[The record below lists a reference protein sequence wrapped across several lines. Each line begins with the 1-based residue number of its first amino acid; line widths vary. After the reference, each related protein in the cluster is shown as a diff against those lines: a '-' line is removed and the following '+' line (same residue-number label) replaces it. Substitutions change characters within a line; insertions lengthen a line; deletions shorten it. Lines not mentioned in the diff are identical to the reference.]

1 MRKNRREVEK
11 KRKEVYKKV
20 YSWNL
25 KLPSRNSG
33 LKKRW
38 YNVVFDVKAVRHG
51 IISTATGFVQ
61 MLETTN

>member
-33 LKKRW
+33 LKKR
-38 YNVVFDVKAVRHG
+38 
-51 IISTATGFVQ
+51 
-61 MLETTN
+61 